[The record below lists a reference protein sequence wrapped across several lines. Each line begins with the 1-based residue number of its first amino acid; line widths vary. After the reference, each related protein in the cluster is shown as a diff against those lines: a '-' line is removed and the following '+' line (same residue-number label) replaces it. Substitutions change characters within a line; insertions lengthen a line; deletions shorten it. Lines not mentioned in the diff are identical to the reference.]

1 MSDFTTGF
9 AGDLAGL
16 LQEYTRWQI
25 EYQNDPPAWVAIR
38 RPTPTRM
45 HVLVA
50 HDLPDLRNKLAD
62 AEASTPG
69 HTPASP

>member
-1 MSDFTTGF
+1 MTDS
-9 AGDLAGL
+9 AAHLAGL
-16 LQEYTRWQI
+16 LQEYTHWQI
-25 EYQNDPPAWVAIR
+25 EYQDHPPAWVAVR

-50 HDLPDLRNKLAD
+50 HDLTDLRSKLAT

-69 HTPASP
+69 HSTASP

>member
-1 MSDFTTGF
+1 MNGFPTGF

-16 LQEYTRWQI
+16 LQEYTGWQI
-25 EYQNDPPAWVAIR
+25 EYQDDPPAWVAVR

-50 HDLPDLRNKLAD
+50 HDLADLRSKLAS
-62 AEASTPG
+62 AETSTPG
-69 HTPASP
+69 HTLPSP